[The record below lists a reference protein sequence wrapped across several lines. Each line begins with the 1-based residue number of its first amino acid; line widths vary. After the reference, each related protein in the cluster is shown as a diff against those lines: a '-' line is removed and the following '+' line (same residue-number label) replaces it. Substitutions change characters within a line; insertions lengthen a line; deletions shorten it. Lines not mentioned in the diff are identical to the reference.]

1 MESLPRQIA
10 GAADVFDIML
20 GQVRS
25 ELPNATWRT
34 MGTGHN
40 QLLVNEWTLVEGGL
54 AALS

>member
-1 MESLPRQIA
+1 
-10 GAADVFDIML
+10 VFDIML

-54 AALS
+54 AALPRRQCQVR